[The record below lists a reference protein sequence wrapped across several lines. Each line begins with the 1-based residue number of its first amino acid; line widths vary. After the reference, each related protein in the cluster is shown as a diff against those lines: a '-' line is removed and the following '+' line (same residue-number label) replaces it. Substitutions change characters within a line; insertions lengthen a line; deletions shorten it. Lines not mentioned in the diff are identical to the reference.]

1 MTLIRLL
8 IQTVG
13 LAIAQ
18 IWANKFRAMLT
29 TLGIIIAVCSIVSIT
44 AVGEGFKTFIL
55 DQFATFGANKVWI
68 FPDRPD
74 GAFREK
80 YSWRQIRITDQQ
92 VDGLLESVPSLARIS
107 PIMEMNA
114 RVQVGD
120 EVRDFVSVQGIWPD
134 WHEIEQRFVTVGRT
148 FNSTDEQD
156 ALQVC
161 LINDKGVQELRLPND
176 PTGITM
182 LLEGRRFKIVGV
194 IETRSVKSLFGNERD
209 TQVELFVPYATGKL
223 MRPEPRMYVVGQTK
237 APDLFEDVKEETTA
251 YMRRMRKLEPDEP
264 NTFGVE
270 AIDQVISTFKKI
282 ARGITL
288 FLAGVVGVSLLV
300 GGIGIMNIMLVSVS
314 ERTHEIGLRK
324 AMGAQPKVI
333 LMQFLVEAVTL
344 CLVGCAIGLAV
355 GGGMVLL
362 FQMIPDSPVT
372 KAAIPT
378 WAMILSVGFSA
389 ATGIIFGMGPAIKAS
404 RLDPIVALRHD

>member
-1 MTLIRLL
+1 MILIRLL

-18 IWANKFRAMLT
+18 IWTNKFRAMLT
-29 TLGIIIAVCSIVSIT
+29 TLGIIIAVCSIVAVT
-44 AVGEGFKTFIL
+44 AVGEGFNTFIL

-68 FPDRPD
+68 FPNRPD
-74 GAFREK
+74 NQRER
-80 YSWRQIRITDQQ
+80 YSWRQIRITDKQ
-92 VDGLLESVPSLARIS
+92 VDGLLENVPSMLRIS
-107 PIMEMNA
+107 PVMNFNA
-114 RVQVGD
+114 SVQVGD
-120 EVRDFVSVQGIWPD
+120 EMRDFVTITGIWPE

-148 FNSTDEQD
+148 FNSTDERD

-161 LINDKGVQELRLPND
+161 LINDKGVQELQLPTD

-194 IETRSVKSLFGNERD
+194 IETRSVNPMFGGDRD
-209 TQVELFVPYATGKL
+209 TQVEVFVPYATGKL
-223 MRPEPRMYVVGQTK
+223 MRPEPRMYIVGQTK
-237 APDLFEDVKEETTA
+237 APDLYEDVKEETTF
-251 YMRRMRKLEPDEP
+251 YMRRMRNLEPDEP

-270 AIDQVISTFKKI
+270 AIDQVISQFNKI
-282 ARGITL
+282 AKGITL
-288 FLAGVVGVSLLV
+288 LLAGVVGISLLV

-344 CLVGCAIGLAV
+344 CLVGCAIGLAI

-362 FQMIPDSPVT
+362 FQMIPESPVT
-372 KAAIPT
+372 KASIPT
-378 WAMILSVGFSA
+378 WAMVLSVGFSA

-404 RLDPIVALRHD
+404 RLDPIVALRHE

>member
-1 MTLIRLL
+1 MILIRLL

-18 IWANKFRAMLT
+18 IWTNKFRAMLT
-29 TLGIIIAVCSIVSIT
+29 TLGIIIAVCSIVAVT

-68 FPDRPD
+68 FPNRPD
-74 GAFREK
+74 NQRER
-80 YSWRQIRITDQQ
+80 YSWRQIRITDKQ
-92 VDGLLESVPSLARIS
+92 VDGLLENVPSMLRIS
-107 PIMEMNA
+107 PVMNFNA
-114 RVQVGD
+114 SVQVGD
-120 EVRDFVSVQGIWPD
+120 EMRDFVTITGIWPE

-148 FNSTDEQD
+148 FNSTDERD

-161 LINDKGVQELRLPND
+161 LINDKGVQELQLPTD

-194 IETRSVKSLFGNERD
+194 IETRSVNPMFGGDRD
-209 TQVELFVPYATGKL
+209 TQVEVFVPYATGKL
-223 MRPEPRMYVVGQTK
+223 MRPEPRMYIVGQTK
-237 APDLFEDVKEETTA
+237 APDLYEDVKEETTF
-251 YMRRMRKLEPDEP
+251 YMRRMRNLEPDEP

-270 AIDQVISTFKKI
+270 AIDQVISQFNKI
-282 ARGITL
+282 AKGITL
-288 FLAGVVGVSLLV
+288 FLAGVVGISLLV

-344 CLVGCAIGLAV
+344 CLVGCAIGLAI

-362 FQMIPDSPVT
+362 FQMIPESPVT
-372 KAAIPT
+372 KASIPT
-378 WAMILSVGFSA
+378 WAMVLSVGFSA

-404 RLDPIVALRHD
+404 RLDPIVALRHE